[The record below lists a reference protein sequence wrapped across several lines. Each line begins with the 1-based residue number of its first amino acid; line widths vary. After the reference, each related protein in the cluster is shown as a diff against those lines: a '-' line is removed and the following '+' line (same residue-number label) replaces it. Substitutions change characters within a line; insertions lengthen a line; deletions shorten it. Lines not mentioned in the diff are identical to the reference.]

1 MLYHAK
7 IGGRTIMMQGKIIL
21 VFQHTEFFFFHFCD
35 EIVAKNC
42 TTQQVNTT
50 SEPKTRRD
58 KHTIII
64 EKTYIVFTIDM
75 LDKDKLE

>member
-7 IGGRTIMMQGKIIL
+7 IGGRTIMMQALAGEHNFSFSAHRVFLLPFLRWNCGKKL
-21 VFQHTEFFFFHFCD
+21 H
-35 EIVAKNC
+35 A
-42 TTQQVNTT
+42 QQVNTT
-50 SEPKTRRD
+50 SEQD

>member
-7 IGGRTIMMQGKIIL
+7 IGGRTIISIMMHQGKVIL

-50 SEPKTRRD
+50 SEQR
-58 KHTIII
+58 
-64 EKTYIVFTIDM
+64 
-75 LDKDKLE
+75 LDETNTLYYNRENIYSIYNRYVR